1 MNYNKLINFFLK
13 EGAYTQKRSGMLS
26 GGTKSGS
33 NIGSDKVKDA
43 DSYLKS
49 KFVEFYKNPKDIT
62 TIRDIL
68 ATISGMDTVGVIKKS
83 QTKREFLLGILGHI
97 KRKTGMD
104 FADIIPD
111 GQEFS
116 NGNQLTIDQWKSKYG
131 AGSEVMYTA
140 IRDILNSEEFNLS
153 TQGRNVREA
162 EGGEQIEVFYFA
174 GPKPEDFETDSKD
187 IEDEP
192 DREGEPI
199 RTTVF
204 VDSQGIAPKGAF
216 WATNRFNKAQAPKP
230 AYVSPEDGKT
240 YVGYNPKV
248 FMGADIQTIKK
259 SVNHE
264 DAKKAFEAKYPRKEN
279 PSMYSFGGKK
289 KESEA
294 DLPLIQTIK
303 PQLQTK

>member
-13 EGAYTQKRSGMLS
+13 EAAYTQKRSGML
-26 GGTKSGS
+26 GDIGKKSGS
-33 NIGSDKVKDA
+33 NIGSDKVEDA

-68 ATISGMDTVGVIKKS
+68 ATITGMDTVGVIKKS

-162 EGGEQIEVFYFA
+162 EGGEQIEVFYF
-174 GPKPEDFETDSKD
+174 
-187 IEDEP
+187 

-216 WATNRFNKAQAPKP
+216 WTTNRFNKAQAPKP
-230 AYVSPEDGKT
+230 VYVSPEDGKT

-248 FMGADIQTIKK
+248 FRGTDIGTIKK
-259 SVNHE
+259 SVKHE
-264 DAKKAFEAKYPRKEN
+264 DAKKAFETKYPRKEN

-289 KESEA
+289 KETEA

>member
-1 MNYNKLINFFLK
+1 MEYNKLINFFLK

-26 GGTKSGS
+26 GGTKKGS
-33 NIGSDKVKDA
+33 NIGSDKLEDA

-83 QTKREFLLGILGHI
+83 QTKKEFLLGILGHI

-140 IRDILNSEEFNLS
+140 IRDILNSENFNLS

-162 EGGEQIEVFYFA
+162 EGGEQIEVFYF
-174 GPKPEDFETDSKD
+174 
-187 IEDEP
+187 

-216 WATNRFNKAQAPKP
+216 WTTNRFNKAQAPKTV
-230 AYVSPEDGKT
+230 YVSPEDGKT

-248 FMGADIQTIKK
+248 FRGADIQTIKK
-259 SVNHE
+259 SVKHE